1 MSEAIQDPVPYGEL
15 KANTPTNNE
24 ERYPVRSRGRPKT
37 DPKEARMKEDSR
49 KAFGAKLRSLRE
61 EQGLTLAQ
69 ASDAAGISSARKVSQ
84 YETTCYPPGWIIS
97 ALAPVYKVS
106 EKYLAS
112 LVIAHSDPELFDAIA
127 DGAEVEEF
135 AEVEK

>member
-1 MSEAIQDPVPYGEL
+1 MTEAIQDPVPYGEL
-15 KANTPTNNE
+15 KANMPVNNE
-24 ERYPVRSRGRPKT
+24 ERYAVRSRGRPKT

-61 EQGLTLAQ
+61 KQGLTLAQ

-84 YETTCYPPGWIIS
+84 YETTCYPPGWIVS

-135 AEVEK
+135 VEAEK